1 MNPRRPP
8 APSDPGRR
16 PVTSGG
22 GRGRPAGSTP
32 TRAGRPGHAP
42 ASRPAASNRP
52 RPGSAGRAEG
62 PRGGTRAGSGRPLW
76 VLGAVGIVLAL
87 LILPYFQKW
96 LVQRSELES
105 ARNAVAQ
112 SRRDVADLEAQRAR
126 WADDEYVKAQARQ
139 RLNFVMPGDIGLV
152 VVDPQDRTPTTEEQ
166 RARLTPQIPA
176 GERPWY
182 SAVWLSAQVAGDP
195 KGTAAP

>member
-1 MNPRRPP
+1 MSPRRPP

-22 GRGRPAGSTP
+22 GRGRPAGSP
-32 TRAGRPGHAP
+32 STRAGRPGSAP
-42 ASRPAASNRP
+42 ASRPAASSRP

-62 PRGGTRAGSGRPLW
+62 TRGGTRAGSGRPLW
-76 VLGAVGIVLAL
+76 VLGAVGIILAL

-96 LVQRSELES
+96 LVQRSELEI

-112 SRRDVADLEAQRAR
+112 GQRDVADLEAQRAR
-126 WADDEYVKAQARQ
+126 WADDEYVKAQARE
-139 RLNFVMPGDIGLV
+139 RLNFVMPGDRGFV
-152 VVDPQDRTPTTEEQ
+152 VVDPESPVTTEQQ
-166 RARLTPQIPA
+166 RARVSPQLPA

-182 SAVWLSAQVAGDP
+182 STVWLSAQVAGDP
-195 KGTAAP
+195 KGTTKP